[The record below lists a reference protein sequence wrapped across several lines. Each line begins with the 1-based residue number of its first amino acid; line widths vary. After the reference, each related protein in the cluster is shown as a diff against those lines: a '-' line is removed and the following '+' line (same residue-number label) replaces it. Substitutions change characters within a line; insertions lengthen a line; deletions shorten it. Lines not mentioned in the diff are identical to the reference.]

1 VKDFKQI
8 LDAVKTVSDG
18 QTIQIFVPSDGKKRI
33 FKLLTAK
40 QQKDLIKTVAEKNIS
55 PIIFVETLNKI
66 INANSVEKYEYSV
79 SDRTYI
85 IAVLRAHSVSK
96 DLIVNADVIDLTKLN
111 DSNTKIDNSVLER
124 ILETCDLK
132 INCRVPSLK
141 EDSDYNTAL
150 IDVSK
155 NKSAS
160 DVFGEVFI
168 YEVSKYITSISSEV
182 LGLDIKLG
190 DLAVKQRC
198 QLIESLPAKAYNEVI
213 EYVNQVR
220 SEENKNL
227 IIDGRVIDIE
237 LDLTFFTA

>member
-1 VKDFKQI
+1 MKDFKQI

-141 EDSDYNTAL
+141 EDSDYNTTL

-237 LDLTFFTA
+237 LDQTFFTA

>member
-1 VKDFKQI
+1 MKDFKQI

>member
-1 VKDFKQI
+1 MKDFKQI

-96 DLIVNADVIDLTKLN
+96 DLIVNTDVIDLTKLN

-124 ILETCDLK
+124 VLETCDLK

-168 YEVSKYITSISSEV
+168 YEVSKYITSISSEI

-237 LDLTFFTA
+237 LDQTFFTA